1 MSSPLEMRGG
11 VRYDFSGDLALLEAP
26 KIIRRHAASMHQ
38 FHHEKTHCM
47 STHSTKYRVVT
58 ATLLIAGLQG
68 GLVAPSMAAET
79 PVTTHSAMQ
88 KTATVNATP
97 DQTEGNQEA
106 QGAASTITMK
116 AQLKDSGYLLRWTGF
131 PEDLEASSILV
142 DVNFYTPSG
151 EYGGSV
157 LESPT
162 LTEGTKEGEFR
173 LLMSPAKEKEVVYVI
188 VLTDSI
194 NNISYEFFVTEDGTR
209 LVQTVDPRNG
219 KAKPTEPPVDIE
231 REETETA
238 EATAQ
243 PASEAVNPPSP
254 TATSS
259 ADTNGD
265 AVRRTVD
272 NPQKNDSGQYVVS
285 EDTSMYDPQNLG
297 KGKAHLSVQESQGDS
312 QDDTKPVTILG
323 TNFPQND
330 KGYDLMVME
339 VDSEGNTVGD
349 ALAIVH
355 VDSASIS
362 AGSFEAV
369 IGVPGASL
377 QIGKTYLVVAFDAS
391 GDGNLQLNTVRFT
404 VTQASAESGG
414 SSSDSSSKDESKSAA
429 EPSANPTIA
438 ADTAGASGANAPA
451 AGSKSKTRGIQAD
464 TAMAPGTRDATISVP
479 RPSGGSATESS
490 SALGYRTEEAQPV
503 QVPTPNSNLPSG
515 ADSAAQS
522 RRAAILNGSSS
533 QVRTDPGSPNGVKA
547 TEAQITRNMN
557 QSTPLLPILVTLGG
571 GLILG
576 ALGVSRAR
584 TSKKD

>member
-1 MSSPLEMRGG
+1 MSIYSAKHR
-11 VRYDFSGDLALLEAP
+11 
-26 KIIRRHAASMHQ
+26 I
-38 FHHEKTHCM
+38 
-47 STHSTKYRVVT
+47 VT
-58 ATLLIAGLQG
+58 ATVLVAGLQC
-68 GLVAPSMAAET
+68 GLVVPSVATEA
-79 PVTTHSAMQ
+79 PVTTHSAVQ
-88 KTATVNATP
+88 KTATLNANQAE
-97 DQTEGNQEA
+97 DNQEA

-116 AQLKDSGYLLRWTGF
+116 AQLKDGGYLLRWTGF
-131 PEDLEASSILV
+131 PKDLEASSVLV

-157 LESPT
+157 LESPA

-173 LLMSPAKEKEVVYVI
+173 LLMSPATDSNVVYVI
-188 VLTDSI
+188 VLEDTAHGV
-194 NNISYEFFVTEDGTR
+194 SYEFFVTERGNR
-209 LVQTVDPRNG
+209 LVEAADPRNG

-231 REETETA
+231 REEAETA
-238 EATAQ
+238 DATVT
-243 PASEAVNPPSP
+243 PSPEAVNLPSP

-259 ADTNGD
+259 TDANGD

-272 NPQKNDSGQYVVS
+272 NPQNKDSGQYVIS
-285 EDTSMYDPQNLG
+285 EDNSVYDPMNQR
-297 KGKAHLSVQESQGDS
+297 KGKAHLSIQDSQGDS
-312 QDDTKPVTILG
+312 QDDTKPVTVRA

-330 KGYDLMVME
+330 KGYDLIVME
-339 VDSEGNTVGD
+339 IDSNGNTVGD

-355 VDSASIS
+355 VGPESIS
-362 AGSFEAV
+362 AGAFEAV

-377 QIGKTYLVVAFDAS
+377 QIGRTYLVAAFDAA

-404 VTQASAESGG
+404 VTQASAENGG
-414 SSSDSSSKDESKSAA
+414 SSSNSSSKDEGNPAVESSASS
-429 EPSANPTIA
+429 SAP
-438 ADTAGASGANAPA
+438 ADTAGASGTKAPA

-464 TAMAPGTRDATISVP
+464 SAMAPGTNDATISIP

-503 QVPTPNSNLPSG
+503 QVATPDSNLPSG
-515 ADSAAQS
+515 TDSAAQS

-547 TEAQITRNMN
+547 SEAQITRNMDK
-557 QSTPLLPILVTLGG
+557 SSPLLPILVTLGG

-576 ALGVSRAR
+576 ALGMSRMH